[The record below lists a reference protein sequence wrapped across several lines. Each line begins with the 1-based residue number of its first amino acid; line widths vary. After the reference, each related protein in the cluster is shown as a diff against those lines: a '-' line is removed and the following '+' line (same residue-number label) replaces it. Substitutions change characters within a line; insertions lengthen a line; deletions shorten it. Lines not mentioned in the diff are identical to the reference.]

1 MKTPYLIGI
10 TGGSGS
16 GKTYFLNKLMNAFSE
31 EEVCLISQDNYYKE
45 RHLQPLDDKGI
56 QNFDMPKSI
65 DKKHFYKDIQS
76 LRIGN
81 VVEKKE
87 YTFNND
93 AVKAKTLIFKPA
105 PVIIVEGIFVFH
117 YKKISE
123 MLDLK
128 VFLDAED
135 HLKIKRR
142 IIRDN
147 KERGYDLED
156 VLYRYERHVAPT
168 YKKYIAPYK
177 SHCDIVIPNNA
188 GIDNAVEV
196 MIAFLKSKT
205 QSA

>member
-65 DKKHFYKDIQS
+65 DKKYFYKDIQS
-76 LRIGN
+76 LREGKI
-81 VVEKKE
+81 VEKKE

-117 YKKISE
+117 YKKISK

-142 IIRDN
+142 IVRDN

-205 QSA
+205 KRA